1 MSRPSNVRPIVLLSA
16 AGFASV
22 ATMRVADP
30 LIPQI
35 AQEFR
40 ISVGDASVIATAF
53 ALSYGLCQ
61 LFYGVLGDRFGK
73 YRLVVLA
80 MLATAPMVASAGFAT
95 SLAGLGIARLAAG
108 ATAGAIVPLAMA
120 FVGDHVPYQHRQT
133 ALARFLTGTL
143 LGLVAGQIFGGV
155 LGDLFGWRA
164 VFLLLGGL
172 FLAIG
177 GLLLI
182 ELRSGRVPPPILSE
196 KISPAA
202 VIEAYGL
209 LLRRRWARIVL
220 ATVFVEGFL
229 FYGAF
234 TFVGAY
240 LHLEFQLDFAI
251 VGLFLATSAL
261 GGLLY
266 TLSVRRLVATL
277 GERGLALTGGTV
289 MALAFVALSL
299 GGLAMIAPAVVLLGL
314 GFQMLHNTLQTNATQ
329 MAPKARGLAVTTF
342 ANALFLGQAG
352 GVWLCGVLVDRVGFA
367 PVFIVAGGALALLG
381 AVFAQSI
388 GRRQSHHIG
397 AQEASR

>member
-1 MSRPSNVRPIVLLSA
+1 MSRSSIVRPIVLLSA
-16 AGFASV
+16 AAFASV

-61 LFYGVLGDRFGK
+61 LLYGVLGDRFGK

-80 MLATAPMVASAGFAT
+80 VLATAPMVASAGFAS
-95 SLAGLGIARLAAG
+95 SLAGLGMARLAAG

-120 FVGDHVPYQHRQT
+120 FVGDHVPYEHRQP

-143 LGLVAGQIFGGV
+143 LGMVAGQIFGGV
-155 LGDLFGWRA
+155 LGDLVGWRG
-164 VFLLLGGL
+164 VFFLLGGL

-177 GLLLI
+177 GLLLV
-182 ELRSGRVPPPILSE
+182 ELRSGRVPPPILSA

-209 LLRRRWARIVL
+209 LLGRRWARIVL

-234 TFVGAY
+234 TFIGAY
-240 LHLEFQLDFAI
+240 LHLEFELDFAI
-251 VGLFLATSAL
+251 VGLFLATTAL
-261 GGLLY
+261 GGLAY
-266 TLSVRRLVATL
+266 TLCVRRLVATL

-289 MALAFVALSL
+289 IALAFGALAV
-299 GGLAMIAPAVVLLGL
+299 GGLPVIAPAIVLLGL
-314 GFQMLHNTLQTNATQ
+314 GIQMLHNTLQTNATQ
-329 MAPKARGLAVTTF
+329 MAPSARGLAVTTF
-342 ANALFLGQAG
+342 ANALFLGQAA
-352 GVWLCGVLVDRVGFA
+352 GVWLCGVLVDRVGFV
-367 PVFIVAGGALALLG
+367 PVFIVAGAALALLG
-381 AVFAQSI
+381 AVFSQSI
-388 GRRQSHHIG
+388 ARRPSPQLE

>member
-1 MSRPSNVRPIVLLSA
+1 MSRSSSVRPIVLLSA
-16 AGFASV
+16 AAFASV

-61 LFYGVLGDRFGK
+61 LIYGVLGDRFGK

-80 MLATAPMVASAGFAT
+80 VLATAPMVASAGLAS
-95 SLAGLGIARLAAG
+95 SLAGLGFARLASG

-120 FVGDHVPYQHRQT
+120 FVGDHVPYEHRQP

-143 LGLVAGQIFGGV
+143 LGMVAGQIFGGV
-155 LGDLFGWRA
+155 LGDLVGWRG
-164 VFLLLGGL
+164 VFFLLGGL

-177 GLLLI
+177 GLLLA
-182 ELRSGRVPPPILSE
+182 ELRSGRVPPPILSA

-202 VIEAYGL
+202 VIEAYRL
-209 LLRRRWARIVL
+209 LLGRRWARIVL

-234 TFVGAY
+234 TFIGAY
-240 LHLEFQLDFAI
+240 LHLEFELDFAI
-251 VGLFLATSAL
+251 VGIFLATTAL
-261 GGLLY
+261 GGLAY
-266 TLSVRRLVATL
+266 TLCVRRLVAAL

-289 MALAFVALSL
+289 IALAFGLLAV
-299 GGLAMIAPAVVLLGL
+299 GGLAVIAPAIVLLGL
-314 GFQMLHNTLQTNATQ
+314 GIQMLHNTLQTNATQ
-329 MAPKARGLAVTTF
+329 MAPSARGLAVTTF
-342 ANALFLGQAG
+342 ANALFLGQAA
-352 GVWLCGVLVDRVGFA
+352 GVWLCGVVVDRVGFV
-367 PVFIVAGGALALLG
+367 PVFVVAGAALALLG
-381 AVFAQSI
+381 AVFSHSI
-388 GRRQSHHIG
+388 ARRPSPQLE
-397 AQEASR
+397 AQEVSR